1 MFKFHLQV
9 PEIEDYWKTSW
20 NSSIPFFGNLM
31 PRDRFLE
38 IFWLLHISHPDPSH
52 PEKKIDKIRALLELL
67 AKFQNYFF
75 PVPKTRW
82 WDFTVDLA
90 PLSTHQRNQ

>member
-1 MFKFHLQV
+1 
-9 PEIEDYWKTSW
+9 
-20 NSSIPFFGNLM
+20 M

-67 AKFQNYFF
+67 LAKFQHYFY
-75 PVPKTRW
+75 PSQNSLQMRRW
-82 WDFTVDLA
+82 WDFAVDLA
-90 PLSTHQRNQ
+90 PLSTHRRNQ